1 MSADADPRARLRAL
15 SDLATPWAIH
25 VAATL
30 RLADR
35 VAAGTTTADE
45 LARAAEADADTLAR
59 LLRLLVAQ
67 GVFDEPRPG
76 YVELNDVSRL
86 LLDEAG
92 WRPWL
97 DLDGAPGIWTESWTR
112 LLGAVRTGSPGADEQ
127 AFDER
132 LAADP
137 DRRDSFDRLMAAQVA
152 GTATALASAYDWS
165 SVAHVV
171 DVGGGTGTL
180 LRELL
185 HSHLNLRGTL
195 LEVPEVAAKARVE
208 IADAGLNGRCDVVA
222 GSYFDVMPAGDVY
235 CLSQI
240 LHGFADEPAAN
251 LLRRCA
257 EAGAGDARI
266 LVLEGLLEPADSA
279 SIGFDLFM
287 LTLGG
292 GQQRTVDAFRTL
304 AERAGLE
311 LRSTTRLE
319 SGTELL
325 VLG

>member
-1 MSADADPRARLRAL
+1 MNADADPQARLRTL

-30 RLADR
+30 RLADH
-35 VAAGTTTADE
+35 VAAGATTADE
-45 LARAAEADADTLAR
+45 LARAAGADTDALAR
-59 LLRLLVAQ
+59 LLRLLVVQ
-67 GVFDEPRPG
+67 GVFDEPRRG
-76 YVELNDVSRL
+76 HVELNDVSRL
-86 LLDEAG
+86 LLDDVG
-92 WRPWL
+92 WRPWI
-97 DLDGAPGIWTESWTR
+97 DLDGAPGIWTESWSR
-112 LLGAVRTGSPGADEQ
+112 LLEAVRTGSPGADEQ
-127 AFDER
+127 AFDDR
-132 LAADP
+132 LAEDP
-137 DRRDSFDRLMAAQVA
+137 ARRESFDRLMAAQVA
-152 GTATALASAYDWS
+152 GTATDLASAYEWS
-165 SVAHVV
+165 DVAHVV

-185 HSHLNLRGTL
+185 RAHANLRGTL

-208 IADAGLNGRCDVVA
+208 IADAGLDGRCDVVA
-222 GSYFDVMPAGDVY
+222 GSYFDVMPSGDVY

-240 LHGFADEPAAN
+240 LHGFADEAAAN

-257 EAGAGDARI
+257 EAGVRDARI
-266 LVLEGLLEPADSA
+266 LVLEGLLEPGDSA

-304 AERAGLE
+304 AERAGLK

>member
-1 MSADADPRARLRAL
+1 VNAETDARARLRAL
-15 SDLATPWAIH
+15 SDLATPWALH

-30 RLADR
+30 RLADH
-35 VAAGTTTADE
+35 VAAGATTADE
-45 LARAAEADADTLAR
+45 LARAAAADADTLTR
-59 LLRLLVAQ
+59 LLRLLVVQ
-67 GVFDEPRPG
+67 GFFEEPRPG
-76 YVELNDVSRL
+76 EVELNDVSRL

-112 LLGAVRTGSPGADEQ
+112 LLGAVRTGLPGADEQ

-180 LRELL
+180 LRGVLRA
-185 HSHLNLRGTL
+185 HRKLRGTL
-195 LEVPEVAAKARVE
+195 LELPDVAAKARVA
-208 IADAGLNGRCDVVA
+208 IADAGLDGRCDVVD
-222 GSYFDVMPAGDVY
+222 GSFFDVMPAGDVY

-240 LHGFADEPAAN
+240 LHGFPDEPAAD

-257 EAGAGDARI
+257 EAGVGEPRI
-266 LVLEGLLEPADSA
+266 LVLEGVLDPGDSA

-292 GQQRTVDAFRTL
+292 GRQRTVDAFRAL
-304 AERAGLE
+304 AERAGLQ
-311 LRSTTRLE
+311 LRSATRLE
-319 SGTELL
+319 SGTDLI